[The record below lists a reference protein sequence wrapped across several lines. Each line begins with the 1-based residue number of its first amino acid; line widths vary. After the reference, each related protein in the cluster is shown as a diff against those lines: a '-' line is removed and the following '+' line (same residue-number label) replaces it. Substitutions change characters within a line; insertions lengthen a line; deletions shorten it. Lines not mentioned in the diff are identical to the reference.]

1 MGRDPSGTPVGLA
14 ASWPP
19 HDAKPVRERER
30 ELSALY
36 VEPGWHGT
44 GLARALVE
52 SLLGDTPASL
62 WVAEDNA
69 RAQRFYAKLGSA
81 PDGARRV
88 DDRWLELPD
97 LRVDR

>member
-1 MGRDPSGTPVGLA
+1 V
-14 ASWPP
+14 
-19 HDAKPVRERER
+19 RER

-36 VEPGWHGT
+36 VEPGWHGP

-52 SLLGDTPASL
+52 SLLGDAPASL

-69 RAQRFYAKLGSA
+69 RAQRFYAKLGFA

-97 LRVDR
+97 LRMVR